1 MCLKSKRFSSL
12 MDIRVIKLYLNY
24 QFRPPPILV
33 ASGSIM
39 LDFVLTIFPI
49 QGTYFYALGR

>member
-1 MCLKSKRFSSL
+1 MFFKSDGYQCHKIIF
-12 MDIRVIKLYLNY
+12 KLPILP
-24 QFRPPPILV
+24 QPPFLV
-33 ASGSIM
+33 ASGLIM